1 MGEVFKLNHCY
12 NVDCL
17 PAMELFPDNYFD
29 LAVVDP
35 PYFSGPERRGFYGSK
50 VSKIGVHRDYPV
62 SPAWSKPEPE
72 YFREL
77 FRVCRHY
84 IVWECN
90 YFDYQFATG
99 RIVWDKCNGNS
110 SFSDCEIAATNLF
123 SSVRMFR
130 YMWSGMMQGKSITE
144 GDTMQGNK
152 SLNEKRIHPTQKPVA
167 LYDWIFKNYA
177 EPGQKIL
184 DTHLGSGSS
193 RIAAYEAG
201 LGFIG
206 FEIDPFYFQ
215 LEEERF
221 SEYTSQTSLFHM
233 EGKKND
239 S

>member
-77 FRVCRHY
+77 LRVCRRY
-84 IVWECN
+84 IVWGCN

-110 SFSDCEIAATNLF
+110 SFFRLRDCGDRFVFLSENVPVYV
-123 SSVRMFR
+123 VRHDA
-130 YMWSGMMQGKSITE
+130 GKKHHRRRHHAGKQE
-144 GDTMQGNK
+144 LERKANPP
-152 SLNEKRIHPTQKPVA
+152 NA
-167 LYDWIFKNYA
+167 
-177 EPGQKIL
+177 
-184 DTHLGSGSS
+184 
-193 RIAAYEAG
+193 EAG
-201 LGFIG
+201 C
-206 FEIDPFYFQ
+206 
-215 LEEERF
+215 
-221 SEYTSQTSLFHM
+221 SL
-233 EGKKND
+233 
-239 S
+239 

>member
-12 NVDCL
+12 NMDCL

-72 YFREL
+72 YFKEL

-84 IVWECN
+84 IVWGCN
-90 YFDYQFATG
+90 YFDCQFSTG

-152 SLNEKRIHPTQKPVA
+152 SLNEKRIRNMGKRLQQFQN
-167 LYDWIFKNYA
+167 LDEIA
-177 EPGQKIL
+177 EKLQSTGA
-184 DTHLGSGSS
+184 LGSD
-193 RIAAYEAG
+193 AG
-201 LGFIG
+201 QASKPKAFGPKHLFI
-206 FEIDPFYFQ
+206 
-215 LEEERF
+215 
-221 SEYTSQTSLFHM
+221 
-233 EGKKND
+233 
-239 S
+239 